1 MAAGDPEKQIPYSSI
16 SQRNRVPGGAIT
28 FASLEMRLLRHLR
41 DRIRQGE
48 ITERS
53 LAKITGISQ
62 PHLHNVLKGKRLL
75 STEKADRILSYLRL
89 DLRALLDS
97 DDQP

>member
-1 MAAGDPEKQIPYSSI
+1 
-16 SQRNRVPGGAIT
+16 
-28 FASLEMRLLRHLR
+28 MRLLRHLR

>member
-1 MAAGDPEKQIPYSSI
+1 MGDSDAKNQIQYSSI
-16 SQRNRVPGGAIT
+16 SHRNRLPSDPAT
-28 FASLEMRLLRHLR
+28 FAHLQTRLLRHLR
-41 DRIRQGE
+41 DKIRKGE

-75 STEKADRILSYLRL
+75 STEKADRILSYLQM
-89 DLRALLDS
+89 DLRAFLDPPES
-97 DDQP
+97 